1 MVNFLKII
9 TKDSIGTNVYYIKL
23 KNIESCVLVSDNKYL
38 INMNSGNQI
47 QINKQFSRIEYKSK
61 KIDWEELP
69 EYICIE

>member
-9 TKDSIGTNVYYIKL
+9 TKDSIGTYVYYLKL
-23 KNIESCVLVSDNKYL
+23 NNIESCILVSDNKYL

-47 QINKQFSRIEYKSK
+47 QITKQFTRIEYKDQ
-61 KIDWEELP
+61 KIDWKELP